1 MHFNP
6 PNQLVQHSWRELFGA
21 GVLAYRGDEG
31 ISGHGLIAAFLQLY
45 PGLLDALCQSDLLL
59 LIMAA
64 HTGKTFIGNFAG
76 YIILIEPFKELIQF
90 PVSRQ

>member
-6 PNQLVQHSWRELFGA
+6 LNQLVQHSRRELSGA
-21 GVLAYRGDEG
+21 GVLAYRGDKG
-31 ISGHGLIAAFLQLY
+31 VRGHGLVAAFFQLY
-45 PGLLDALCQSDLLL
+45 PGLLNALCQGDLLL

-76 YIILIEPFKELIQF
+76 YIILIESFKELIQF

>member
-6 PNQLVQHSWRELFGA
+6 LNQLVQHSRCELSGP
-21 GVLAYRGDEG
+21 GILAYRGDKG
-31 ISGHGLIAAFLQLY
+31 VRGHRLIAAFLQLY
-45 PGLLDALCQSDLLL
+45 PGLLDALFQSGLLL

-64 HTGKTFIGNFAG
+64 HTGEAFIGNFAG
-76 YIILIEPFKELIQF
+76 NVILIKPFKELIQF